1 MHCMLSTGLYPEFQ
15 FSIAE
20 NSRPD
25 EISAKQWTDYHPL
38 HWTTV
43 NILQNFSGA
52 SFEII
57 TQDHN
62 HVDDDA
68 LSMLCKQPQSKEDD
82 ESSKLVS
89 KQHGMWIAELLE
101 NSWSDEVR
109 AEMNAFKEE
118 TKSDMILLY
127 CIFLCEYV

>member
-1 MHCMLSTGLYPEFQ
+1 
-15 FSIAE
+15 
-20 NSRPD
+20 
-25 EISAKQWTDYHPL
+25 
-38 HWTTV
+38 
-43 NILQNFSGA
+43 
-52 SFEII
+52 
-57 TQDHN
+57 
-62 HVDDDA
+62 
-68 LSMLCKQPQSKEDD
+68 SMLCKQPQSKEDD